1 MAIDFTIAWL
11 LNMED
16 ITMKIFYHLSRLGL
30 CVVLVLICSQTEID
44 AQQLGGT
51 RTSFSPLDDPVAAG
65 ISFQQITFQFDTG
78 TVALADWGRMQVNP
92 DLWSAATGLDSGFVN
107 LFVHVYNSS
116 AAQAN
121 AIWDVQNFYVPG
133 MLTEDCP
140 DTDAPPAGFD
150 PAPVPGTAPP
160 DSTIPGSPPPNSN
173 VPTPQPADISIG
185 AKTRLLSTYLDL
197 RPTVEGLGRVDTIVA
212 TLLVSEQPLPVV
224 YRIQTLARTYPRTL
238 IQVTQAKVNGEGD
251 WGQFARVIPN
261 PSRNVL
267 LVGPP
272 PVPLPPVPTPDYP
285 SDIFF
290 PIEVFQND
298 APNVECAWNQCVPMA
313 HANVLGYLQERYNG
327 GILTWKLSHH
337 YIPGIGKVDAA
348 GDIPFWTPVPAN
360 SVVANIDAL
369 TRRLGVINPNVGDP
383 TLTRCQQIRGI
394 LGYLTAF
401 GDQAK
406 AVYRH
411 QGSSPVLGAGN
422 TCDNGTVPL
431 GSLTSQRQGEFPT
444 WQWIFEQLQ
453 KGRGVAMSFGRYDD
467 KGDRKSGHMVRVWGA
482 ARHLNTNYLFTLD
495 DAMQGDN
502 IWGTVNTQWQVADTG
517 SPGMPGV
524 PDGRLNLDNTT
535 WEIEFA
541 ISAEAKPTL
550 NIP

>member
-1 MAIDFTIAWL
+1 
-11 LNMED
+11 
-16 ITMKIFYHLSRLGL
+16 MKAFYHLSRLGL
-30 CVVLVLICSQTEID
+30 CVVLVLVCSQAEID
-44 AQQLGGT
+44 AQQFVGT
-51 RTSFSPLDDPVAAG
+51 RTSFFPVDDPATAG

-78 TVALADWGRMQVNP
+78 TVALADWGRIQVNP
-92 DLWSAATGLDSGFVN
+92 DLWSAATDLDSGFIN
-107 LFVHVYNSS
+107 LFVHVSTSS
-116 AAQAN
+116 VAPADV
-121 AIWDVQNFYVPG
+121 IWDVQNFCVPG

-140 DTDAPPAGFD
+140 DTSAPPAGFD
-150 PAPVPGTAPP
+150 PAPVPDTTPP
-160 DSTIPGSPPPNSN
+160 DSSIPGSTPPDSN
-173 VPTPQPADISIG
+173 VPTTQPTDISIG
-185 AKTRLLSTYLDL
+185 GTPRLLSTYLDL
-197 RPTVEGLGRVDTIVA
+197 RPTEEGYGQVYTIVA

-224 YRIQTLARTYPRTL
+224 DRIQILAETYPSTL
-238 IQVTQAKVNGEGD
+238 IQVTQAKVNAEGD
-251 WGQFARVIPN
+251 WGEFVPVIPN

-272 PVPLPPVPTPDYP
+272 PVPLPPVPIPDLP

-298 APNVECAWNQCVPMA
+298 APNVECARNQCAPMA
-313 HANVLGYLQERYNG
+313 LANVLGYLEERYNG
-327 GILTWKLSHH
+327 GILMWKLIHPH
-337 YIPGIGKVDAA
+337 IPGIGKVDAA
-348 GDIPFWTPVPAN
+348 GDIPFWTPIPAN

-369 TRRLGVINPNVGDP
+369 TRRSGVINPDVGDP
-383 TLTRCQQIRGI
+383 TSARCQQIRGV

-401 GDQAK
+401 GDFAK
-406 AVYRH
+406 VVYRH

-422 TCDNGTVPL
+422 TCDDGTVLL
-431 GSLTSQRQGEFPT
+431 GNLTSQRQGEFPT
-444 WQWIFEQLQ
+444 WQWIFDQLQ

-467 KGDRKSGHMVRVWGA
+467 MGERKSGHMVRVWGA
-482 ARHLNTNYLFTLD
+482 ARHLNTYYLFSLD
-495 DAMQGDN
+495 DDEQGDN
-502 IWGTVNTQWQVADTG
+502 TYGTMNTEWKVADTG